1 MGVLGWTWGSRR
13 GREDAKSVEKGTA
26 GRGVRLSEEM
36 VTGSAKRAGFAVKSA
51 KALWRSTEAGKR
63 GWQVSLALS

>member
-1 MGVLGWTWGSRR
+1 M
-13 GREDAKSVEKGTA
+13 EKGTA

-51 KALWRSTEAGKR
+51 KALWRSAEAEKR
-63 GWQVSLALS
+63 GWQGQSCALLTCESA

>member
-1 MGVLGWTWGSRR
+1 V
-13 GREDAKSVEKGTA
+13 AKGTA